1 MKPQQ
6 QIIQLLK
13 SPDETNIQLG
23 LTLLSAN
30 PSYLNTD
37 IEKQLLANT
46 LVTEEDYDLHFS
58 SSKHNGAKLL
68 ELARYNLEVVIDKFE
83 QIDLS
88 TLHSFEGLERLKNIK
103 EVRFFDNNLKQLPR
117 ELFPIKGLRKLYIR
131 VNSSLDFEQLCV
143 ELKAFEHLE
152 GLYLENNALETVP
165 NNLSLLSNLKYLQFN
180 NRQIRAQN
188 NIQEIPAF
196 LCHFNQLEGL
206 HFARNSVQRI
216 PSNLFRFAQKQLK
229 TFTLGA
235 YNFKSGTEAKTYLKL
250 FKIDGLKTHYED

>member
-1 MKPQQ
+1 M
-6 QIIQLLK
+6 
-13 SPDETNIQLG
+13 
-23 LTLLSAN
+23 LSAN
-30 PSYLNTD
+30 PNYLNTD
-37 IEKQLLANT
+37 IEKQLLTNT
-46 LVTEEDYDLHFS
+46 LVAEEDYDLHFS

-68 ELARYNLEVVIDKFE
+68 ELARYNLEAVIDKFE

-88 TLHSFEGLERLKNIK
+88 KLHSFEGLERLKNIK

-117 ELFPIKGLRKLYIR
+117 ELFQIKGLKKLYIR
-131 VNSSLDFEQLCV
+131 VNPILDFEELCL

-152 GLYLENNALETVP
+152 GLYLENNALDAIPE
-165 NNLSLLSNLKYLQFN
+165 NLRVLSQLKYLQFN

-196 LCHFNQLEGL
+196 LCDFNQLEHL
-206 HFARNSVQRI
+206 HFARNTVQTI

-235 YNFKSGTEAKTYLKL
+235 YPFQDGSEAKTYLNL
-250 FKIDGLKTHYED
+250 FKTHGLKTHLED